1 MSHKREKARK
11 GEEGELQKENRDTLY
26 LLFKYLISGQ
36 STNPH
41 ILKQHRNNRILI
53 QVRHTRN
60 EFVTS
65 ITLKGKKLFQYYS

>member
-41 ILKQHRNNRILI
+41 IL
-53 QVRHTRN
+53 
-60 EFVTS
+60 
-65 ITLKGKKLFQYYS
+65 